1 LPGAR
6 KACGSPGEGWTRAC
20 GPVAEGRSPVTD
32 IVELIHAE
40 HVRISKL
47 VGKLD
52 RALAE
57 PYLADTG
64 SEAGLIWA
72 ALARFLRL
80 HVDAAEE
87 IAYQPLAN
95 AGPDAVLAIV
105 QASEANTEICEAVE
119 EAGLSVPGSRT
130 WHMAV
135 QAACRAAQT
144 HIACVESGPL
154 TRYQLDA
161 VPAIRQSLGRQW
173 VFFVTARVLDASVR
187 LWWPRGHQASSS
199 AAAPEC
205 CWPAKRTAPSG
216 QSGDG
221 LLNAA

>member
-1 LPGAR
+1 
-6 KACGSPGEGWTRAC
+6 
-20 GPVAEGRSPVTD
+20 VTD

-40 HVRISKL
+40 HVRIGKL

-57 PYLADTG
+57 PCLADTG
-64 SEAGLIWA
+64 SEAALIWA

-95 AGPDAVLAIV
+95 AGHDAVLAIV
-105 QASEANTEICEAVE
+105 QASGANAEICEAVE

-144 HIACVESGPL
+144 HIACMESGPL

-161 VPAIRQSLGRQW
+161 VPAIRQALGRQW
-173 VFFVTARVLDASVR
+173 VYFVTARVLDASVG
-187 LWWPRGHQASSS
+187 LSWPRGHQAS
-199 AAAPEC
+199 
-205 CWPAKRTAPSG
+205 WPPR
-216 QSGDG
+216 
-221 LLNAA
+221 